1 LPGREIE
8 LTTPVPNRATPGEVI
23 DADWLRPEGLPSQ
36 VGAVMT
42 TRRGGASRPPWDSL
56 NLGGGVG
63 DLTDAV
69 ARNRLSFAQAIVA
82 TPVFLKQVHGASVVR
97 LAMQD
102 AQPSAAPH
110 EADASVTTE
119 PGLACSVLV
128 ADCLP
133 LLFAAPEGR
142 AVAAAHAGWRGLA
155 AGVVEATLRRLC
167 EVAAC
172 DPADVQVWLGAC
184 IGPRQFEVGADVLQA
199 FGADPARP
207 DALRFAARTDGSAGK
222 WLANLPLLAQD
233 RLSRAGVA
241 AFSGGAGCT
250 VEERSR
256 FFSYRRD
263 GVTGRMAAVIWI
275 RR

>member
-1 LPGREIE
+1 MER
-8 LTTPVPNRATPGEVI
+8 TVPAPSRIAPAGAI

-42 TRRGGASRPPWDSL
+42 TRCGGASVPPWDSM
-56 NLGGGVG
+56 NLGSGVG
-63 DLTDAV
+63 DCAETV
-69 ARNRLSFAQAIVA
+69 ARNRRGFEQAIA
-82 TPVFLKQVHGASVVR
+82 AAPVFLQQVHGAHVVNVGG
-97 LAMQD
+97 AW
-102 AQPSAAPH
+102 PH
-110 EADASVTTE
+110 AVPQAADASVTTE
-119 PGLACSVLV
+119 PGVACTVLV

-155 AGVVEATLRRLC
+155 AGVVEATLRALC
-167 EVAAC
+167 EAGKC
-172 DPADVQVWLGAC
+172 GPSDVRVWLGAC

-199 FGADPARP
+199 FGTDPART
-207 DALRFAARTDGSAGK
+207 DAPCFAPRPGGVAGK
-222 WLANLPLLAQD
+222 WLADLPLLARD
-233 RLSRAGVA
+233 RLCAAGVGA
-241 AFSGGAGCT
+241 VSGGAWCT

-263 GVTGRMAAVIWI
+263 GVTGRMAAAIWI